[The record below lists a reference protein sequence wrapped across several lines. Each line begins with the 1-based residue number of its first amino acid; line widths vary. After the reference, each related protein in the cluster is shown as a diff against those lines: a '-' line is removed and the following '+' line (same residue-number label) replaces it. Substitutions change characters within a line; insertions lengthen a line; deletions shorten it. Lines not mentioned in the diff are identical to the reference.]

1 MNDANPAVP
10 GTVQRT
16 SPPRASTG
24 IAGLDD
30 VLHGGFLADRVYLVE
45 GAPGAGKTTL
55 ALQFLLE
62 GRQRGEAGLYVT
74 LSESEEELRAV
85 AKSHGWSLEGIDL
98 FEFASA
104 ETALSLEQEQTLL
117 HPWEV
122 ELGETMKAILD
133 KVKVVNPRRVVFDSL
148 SEMRLLAQEPLR
160 YRRQILALK
169 QYFTGRQCT
178 VLLLDDLSGGDNDLQ
193 LHSICH
199 GVVALERLTMEFG
212 AARRRVE
219 VQKMRGSAFLEGW
232 HDYVIR
238 PGGIDVFPRLVA
250 AQHHRAFL
258 TEQIESGV
266 PEMDALFEGG
276 PLRGTSTLILGPA
289 GIGKTTI
296 ALQYVLAAAGRGERS
311 AIYEFD
317 ERAATMVT
325 RSKELGMDLEPH
337 IRSGTVS
344 LRQLDPAELAPG
356 EFAWMVRQEVERQG
370 ARVIVIDSLT
380 GYMAAMPE
388 EKQLLL
394 QMHELLSYLC
404 QLGIATFLISPQVG
418 LVGPMQTNLNI
429 SYIAD
434 TVVLLRFFEAGG
446 RIRKALSVIKNR
458 GGAHEDT
465 IREFRMGP
473 GGIVVGQPLTD
484 FEAILTG
491 TPRYVGGAEPLLGGQ
506 GSDRTSTVLGSVERS
521 LA

>member
-1 MNDANPAVP
+1 MNDARPAM
-10 GTVQRT
+10 QQA
-16 SPPRASTG
+16 PPRASTG

-30 VLHGGFLADRVYLVE
+30 VLRGGFLANRVYLVE

-62 GRQRGEAGLYVT
+62 GRHQGEAGLYVT

-85 AKSHGWSLEGIDL
+85 ATSHHWSLDGIEL

-104 ETALSLEQEQTLL
+104 ETALSLDHEQTLL

-133 KVKVVNPRRVVFDSL
+133 RVKEVEPKRVVFDSL
-148 SEMRLLAQEPLR
+148 SEMRLLAQDPLR

-169 QYFTGRQCT
+169 QYFTGRDCT
-178 VLLLDDLSGGDNDLQ
+178 VLLLDDLSGGDIDLQ

-199 GVVALERLTMEFG
+199 GVIALERLTMEFG
-212 AARRRVE
+212 AARRRIE

-238 PGGIDVFPRLVA
+238 PGGLDVFPRLVA
-250 AQHHRAFL
+250 ALHHRDFL
-258 TEQIESGV
+258 TEQLESGV
-266 PEMDALFEGG
+266 AELDALFGGG

-289 GIGKTTI
+289 GIGKTSI
-296 ALQYVLAAAGRGERS
+296 AIQYVLAAAERGERS

-317 ERAATMVT
+317 ERAGTLIT
-325 RSKELGMDLEPH
+325 RSKKLGMDIEPH
-337 IRSGTVS
+337 IRSGLVS

-356 EFAWMVRQEVERQG
+356 EFAWMVRQEVEIVG

-394 QMHELLSYLC
+394 QMHELLSYLS

-418 LVGPMQTNLNI
+418 LIGNMQTTLNI

-434 TVVLLRFFEAGG
+434 SVLLLRFFEAGG

-465 IREFRMGP
+465 IREFTMGAT
-473 GGIVVGQPLTD
+473 GIKVGQPLVD
-484 FEAILTG
+484 FEGVLTG
-491 TPRYVGGAEPLLGGQ
+491 VPRYVGGV
-506 GSDRTSTVLGSVERS
+506 GSLMGSREAGRS
-521 LA
+521 PT

>member
-1 MNDANPAVP
+1 MNDAHPAVLK
-10 GTVQRT
+10 

-24 IAGLDD
+24 ITGLDD
-30 VLHGGFLADRVYLVE
+30 VLRGGLLANRVYLVE

-62 GRQRGEAGLYVT
+62 GRHLGEAGLYVT

-85 AKSHGWSLEGIDL
+85 AASHHWSLDGIDL

-104 ETALSLEQEQTLL
+104 ERALSLDQEQTLL

-133 KVKVVNPRRVVFDSL
+133 KVKVVQPKRVVFDSL
-148 SEMRLLAQEPLR
+148 SEMRLLAQDPLR

-169 QYFTGRQCT
+169 QYFTGQDCT
-178 VLLLDDLSGGDNDLQ
+178 VLLLDDLTGGPTDLQ

-199 GVVALERLTMEFG
+199 GVIALERLTMEFG
-212 AARRRVE
+212 AARRRIE

-238 PGGIDVFPRLVA
+238 PGGLDVFPRLVA
-250 AQHHRAFL
+250 AHHHRDFL

-266 PEMDALFEGG
+266 PELDALLDGG
-276 PLRGTSTLILGPA
+276 PLRGTSTLVLGPA
-289 GIGKTTI
+289 GIGKTSI
-296 ALQYVLAAAGRGERS
+296 ALQYMLAAAHRGERS

-317 ERAATMVT
+317 ERAGTLIT
-325 RSKELGMDLEPH
+325 RSKKLGIDIEPQ
-337 IRSGTVS
+337 IRAGLVS

-356 EFAWMVRQEVERQG
+356 EFAWIVRQDVERVG

-394 QMHELLSYLC
+394 QVHELLSYLS
-404 QLGIATFLISPQVG
+404 QVGVATFLISPQLG
-418 LVGPMQTNLNI
+418 LVGNMQSTLNI

-434 TVVLLRFFEAGG
+434 AVLLLRFFESGG
-446 RIRKALSVIKNR
+446 RIRKAVSVIKNR

-465 IREFRMGP
+465 IREFTMGAS
-473 GGIVVGQPLTD
+473 GIKVGAPLTE
-484 FEAILTG
+484 FEGVLTG
-491 TPRYVGGAEPLLGGQ
+491 VPRYVGGAGGLMRGQAAEPQ
-506 GSDRTSTVLGSVERS
+506 T
-521 LA
+521 